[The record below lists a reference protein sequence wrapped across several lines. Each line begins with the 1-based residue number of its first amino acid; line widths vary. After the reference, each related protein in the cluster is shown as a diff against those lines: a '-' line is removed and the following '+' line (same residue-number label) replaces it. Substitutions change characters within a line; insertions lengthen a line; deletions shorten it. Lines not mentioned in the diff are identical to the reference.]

1 MRLGVGNEID
11 AEIAARSFTDPDSSA
26 TKIATLIFERTEQN
40 FSLQDRGS
48 NVPGIGDWIEQL
60 IAESTGKDQKGRLP
74 IVVESE
80 KSKVSGQALSIGF
93 GNGASD
99 LNVMASLGE
108 HFILWEW
115 VTALLCRA
123 LEVDPFNQPNV
134 TEAKERTGNLLEQ
147 WDKQGREDAQP
158 SFKVDSMAIYG
169 GANVAWQ
176 ENQRGK
182 VIAQSLNIEVDP
194 RISALAFVPATELS
208 TSKARKML
216 PESIPHHD
224 AVRNSI
230 NTAVLVQALQHR
242 PDLLLA
248 ATEDYL
254 HQSYRSEAMP
264 QSFALM
270 TKLRKA
276 GVAAF
281 ISGAGPTVLVLHTGG
296 DAEAAELERAAGEK
310 FQMIPLGVSRTG
322 VAVVT
327 A

>member
-1 MRLGVGNEID
+1 MKPTFKAQPMQVQVPATSANLGPGFDCLGLALTMNDRYMAQVMDEAGVDIDVTGEGADAVPTTDKNLVIKAMYKGFDFLGGRPRGIALRQLNVIPHGRGLGSSAAAIVGGLALARALVLGGNERMSNED
-11 AEIAARSFTDPDSSA
+11 MLNIANEMEGHPD
-26 TKIATLIFERTEQN
+26 
-40 FSLQDRGS
+40 
-48 NVPGIGDWIEQL
+48 NV
-60 IAESTGKDQKGRLP
+60 A
-74 IVVESE
+74 
-80 KSKVSGQALSIGF
+80 A
-93 GNGASD
+93 
-99 LNVMASLGE
+99 
-108 HFILWEW
+108 
-115 VTALLCRA
+115 
-123 LEVDPFNQPNV
+123 
-134 TEAKERTGNLLEQ
+134 
-147 WDKQGREDAQP
+147 
-158 SFKVDSMAIYG
+158 AIYG
-169 GANVAWQ
+169 SANIAWQ
-176 ENQRGK
+176 ESQRGH
-182 VIAQSLNIEVDP
+182 VIAQSLNIDVDP
-194 RISALAFVPATELS
+194 RIGVLAFVPSTELS

-216 PESIPHHD
+216 PESIPHQD

-254 HQSYRSEAMP
+254 HQGYRQDAMP

-296 DAEAAELERAAGEK
+296 ESEAAELQRAAGEK
-310 FQMIPLGVSRTG
+310 FQMISLGVSRAG

>member
-1 MRLGVGNEID
+1 MKPTFKAQPMQVQVPATSANLGPGFDCLGLALTMNDRYMAQVMDEAGVDIDVTGEGANAVPTTDKNLVIKAMYKGFDFLGGRPRGIALRQLNVIPHGRGLGSSAAAIVGGLALARALVLGGNERMSNED
-11 AEIAARSFTDPDSSA
+11 MLNIANEMEGHPD
-26 TKIATLIFERTEQN
+26 
-40 FSLQDRGS
+40 
-48 NVPGIGDWIEQL
+48 NV
-60 IAESTGKDQKGRLP
+60 A
-74 IVVESE
+74 
-80 KSKVSGQALSIGF
+80 A
-93 GNGASD
+93 
-99 LNVMASLGE
+99 
-108 HFILWEW
+108 
-115 VTALLCRA
+115 
-123 LEVDPFNQPNV
+123 
-134 TEAKERTGNLLEQ
+134 
-147 WDKQGREDAQP
+147 
-158 SFKVDSMAIYG
+158 AIYG
-169 GANVAWQ
+169 SANIAWQ
-176 ENQRGK
+176 ESQRGH

-194 RISALAFVPATELS
+194 RIGVLAFVPSTELS

-216 PESIPHHD
+216 PETIPHQD

-242 PDLLLA
+242 PDLLLS
-248 ATEDYL
+248 ATEDYV
-254 HQSYRSEAMP
+254 HQSYRKDAMP

-322 VAVVT
+322 VAVIT